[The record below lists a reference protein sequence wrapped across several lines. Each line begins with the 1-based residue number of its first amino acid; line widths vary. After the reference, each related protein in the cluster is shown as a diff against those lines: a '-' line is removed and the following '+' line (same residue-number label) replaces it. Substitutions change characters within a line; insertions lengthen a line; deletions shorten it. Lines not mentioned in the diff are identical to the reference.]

1 MKILVIQL
9 ARLGDIFMTWPALR
23 ALRRQYPNAEI
34 HFLTRPRFEGAVEG
48 LAEIDR
54 HITMST
60 SNILEPLVKAEADIT
75 KSAQRLDQFVGTL
88 KKEKYDWIINFTF
101 SPFSSYLTHS
111 LTDLK
116 TRVSGYSRHAD
127 GFLNLPDE
135 VSAYFYAQ
143 VGNYKWNRVHLTDLF
158 ASMVGVDFVES
169 DWKAPEIET
178 KKNELPDNYVVMH
191 IGASETHKSIPE
203 EKWIRMLTY
212 FLERKPQM
220 PVVLI
225 GADSERHTAEAIREK
240 ISSKQ
245 IIDLVG
251 HTDVADL
258 FPIIQDAVMLVGCD
272 SAPIH
277 IASLTDTATLNISVG
292 NVNFWET
299 GPKATHGFIYRA
311 DSTETLV
318 AQRVA
323 EVLALLLEGTVAPE
337 LIGRG
342 PGLTSYKKVE
352 TPAESFRWELTQA
365 LYLSKDFPMADDIRF
380 YEAVIKLEDIN
391 NFIMEQLALPKGTQT
406 QLVEILN
413 RAEEIIQSISQLVP
427 EVCPIVSWYQ
437 AEKTRIPPGPRE
449 DVLSSTLN
457 IHRALD
463 RVLQVY
469 IPQEEKR
476 REGVLDGKI

>member
-9 ARLGDIFMTWPALR
+9 ARLGDIYMTWPALR
-23 ALRRQYPNAEI
+23 ALRRLHPQAEI

-48 LAEIDR
+48 LTEIDR
-54 HITMST
+54 HLTMST
-60 SNILEPLVKAEADIT
+60 SNILEPMLQAHADMT
-75 KSAQRLDQFVGTL
+75 KSAQRMDQFVGGL
-88 KKEKYDWIINFTF
+88 KKEKYDWVINFTF
-101 SPFSSYLTHS
+101 SPFSSYLTHA

-116 TRVSGYSRHAD
+116 TRVSGYTRHAD

-143 VGNYKWNRVHLTDLF
+143 VGVEKWNRVHLTDLF

-169 DWKAPEIET
+169 DWAAPQIESQ
-178 KKNELPDNYVVMH
+178 KSELPDNYVVLH
-191 IGASETHKSIPE
+191 IGASEHHKSLPE
-203 EKWIRMLTY
+203 DKWVRMLTY
-212 FLERKPQM
+212 FIERKPQM

-225 GADSERHTAEAIREK
+225 GADSERHIAEAIREK
-240 ISSKQ
+240 INSKQ
-245 IIDLVG
+245 IVDLVG
-251 HTDVADL
+251 HTQIADL
-258 FPIIQDAVMLVGCD
+258 FPIIQNAVMLVGCD

-277 IASLTDTATLNISVG
+277 IASLTDTATLNISLG

-311 DSTETLV
+311 ENTETLV

-323 EVLALLLEGTVAPE
+323 EVLALLLEGNVAPE

-342 PGLTSYKKVE
+342 PGLTSYQKTE
-352 TPAESFRWELTQA
+352 TPAERFRWDVVQA

-380 YEAVIKLEDIN
+380 YEAILKLEDIN
-391 NFIMEQLALPKGTQT
+391 GFIIEQLSLPKGSQP
-406 QLVEILN
+406 QLVDILN

-427 EVCPIVSWYQ
+427 EVSPIVSWYQ
-437 AEKTRIPPGPRE
+437 AEKTRIPPGARE

-469 IPQEEKR
+469 IPQDETR
-476 REGVLDGKI
+476 REGVVDGKI